1 MPSNDYRYYRLKCHA
16 ARMASHPLAEEAHRN
31 MAERYDQPPMTRGLS
46 DRTPVGMWLDDIHPD
61 DRDRV
66 EAAVER
72 AWPMGDGW
80 YEAEYRLLGADEGER
95 WVVTRGKTRFE
106 NGQPVSFLGVEV
118 HIIERKM
125 VAQGLRPITEM
136 LDGQFAA
143 LESQRSPG
151 MHRRVA
157 EAAGKIADL
166 SPRERDVLDGL
177 VAGELHKQIAHRLG
191 ISVRTVELHRTRMLH
206 RLGTPHLADAIRL
219 AVLAELAA

>member
-1 MPSNDYRYYRLKCHA
+1 MAYWPCYVDVSVNA
-16 ARMASHPLAEEAHRN
+16 AEWLFERVGDGKEGLARN
-31 MAERYDQPPMTRGLS
+31 GRPPMTSGLS
-46 DRTPVGMWLDDIHPD
+46 DRTPVEMWLDDIHPD

-72 AWPMGDGW
+72 ACDPMGDGL
-80 YEAEYRLLGADEGER
+80 YEAEYRLLGADGGER
-95 WVVTRGKTRFE
+95 WVATRGKTRFE
-106 NGQPVSFLGVEV
+106 NGQPVSFLGVEL

-125 VAQGLRPITEM
+125 VAQGLRQVTEM
-136 LDGQFAA
+136 RYGQLAA
-143 LESQRSPG
+143 LESRGSAG